1 VALKGSVPAKDVPG
15 IWYQV
20 RKKVDDIRWTLPQ
33 GVIGPTFNDEF
44 GDTYSVIYGVIAD
57 GFTHRELRDYVEG
70 VRSRLLLVQD
80 VNKVDIIGAQDER
93 LYLEVSAQQTS
104 GSLSIAAHWCAP
116 CRRKTPW
123 RRPASCGPP
132 RKTFTYGFRAVCL
145 GERPAARESRVARQL
160 VRLNDIGTVTRAY
173 ADPPQPMFRV
183 NGSLRS
189 RSAFQCARG
198 ATFSLSATTSSGRWF
213 RSRTACRSESSRYWW
228 RISRTSCP
236 TRSATSCIPGGGA
249 GHRDCDQLPE
259 PRIAGG
265 RRGGLSIPVVL
276 ATVFIFMDLSDI
288 ALQRSRSAPSSSR
301 SASWL
306 TTR

>member
-1 VALKGSVPAKDVPG
+1 MIMLLAAGAWSYSRLGRAEDPPFTVKDMIVQAQWPGATISDTLLQVTEKIEKKVQETPYVNHVTSYTVPGRATIRVALKGSVPAKDVPG

-104 GSLSIAAHWCAP
+104 GLVIDRSALVRALQAQNAVAP
-116 CRRKTPW
+116 AGVVRTAKEDIHVRVSGGFASESDLRRVNLVLH
-123 RRPASCGPP
+123 G
-132 RKTFTYGFRAVCL
+132 
-145 GERPAARESRVARQL
+145 QL
-160 VRLNDIGTVTRAY
+160 VRLSDIGTVTRAY

-183 NGSLRS
+183 NGKN
-189 RSAFQCARG
+189 
-198 ATFSLSATTSSGRWF
+198 
-213 RSRTACRSESSRYWW
+213 
-228 RISRTSCP
+228 
-236 TRSATSCIPGGGA
+236 
-249 GHRDCDQLPE
+249 RDCDQLPE
-259 PRIAGG
+259 PRFAGG
-265 RRGGLSIPVVL
+265 RRGGPVDPGGSGDRVHL
-276 ATVFIFMDLSDI
+276 YGHE
-288 ALQRSRSAPSSSR
+288 
-301 SASWL
+301 
-306 TTR
+306 

>member
-1 VALKGSVPAKDVPG
+1 MRRTFNLAEWSINHRPFVTFVMIMLLAAGAWSYSRLGRAEDPPFTVKDMIVQAQWPGATISDTLLQVTEKIEKKVQETPYVDHVTSYTVPGRATIRVALKGSVPAKDVPD

-104 GSLSIAAHWCAP
+104 GLVIDRSALGAP

-132 RKTFTYGFRAVCL
+132 RKTFTYGFRAGL
-145 GERPAARESRVARQL
+145 PR
-160 VRLNDIGTVTRAY
+160 RAT
-173 ADPPQPMFRV
+173 
-183 NGSLRS
+183 
-189 RSAFQCARG
+189 CG
-198 ATFSLSATTSSGRWF
+198 A
-213 RSRTACRSESSRYWW
+213 
-228 RISRTSCP
+228 
-236 TRSATSCIPGGGA
+236 
-249 GHRDCDQLPE
+249 
-259 PRIAGG
+259 
-265 RRGGLSIPVVL
+265 
-276 ATVFIFMDLSDI
+276 
-288 ALQRSRSAPSSSR
+288 
-301 SASWL
+301 
-306 TTR
+306 